1 MFEKSNTMHFH
12 GLPERLLG
20 SRARMAVL
28 TALLR
33 SPDAQWTGRELARAT
48 RVSPS
53 QVMAALRT
61 FEEEGMCYERRVG
74 RAGVWSLSK
83 SSLLVQKLASLARL
97 DEDAQERLT
106 SSLTR
111 ALRGCGALE
120 AYVFGSVAAG
130 REEARSDVDLLVLL
144 SDRKR
149 LEALKRKLDAMR
161 PKFEAEFGSFLSPML
176 LVNGQVKS
184 RSARRILREA
194 RANGVHLEVR

>member
-1 MFEKSNTMHFH
+1 MHFH

-33 SPDAQWTGRELARAT
+33 SPDTQWTGRELARAT

-74 RAGVWSLSK
+74 RARVWSLSK
-83 SSLLVQKLASLARL
+83 SSLLVKKLASIARL
-97 DEDAQERLT
+97 DEDVQGRLT

-111 ALRGCGALE
+111 ALRGCGAME

-130 REEARSDVDLLVLL
+130 REEARSDVDLLVLFA
-144 SDRKR
+144 DRKR
-149 LEALKRKLDAMR
+149 LEALKHKLDRVR

-176 LVNGQVKS
+176 LVSGQVKS

-194 RANGVHLEVR
+194 RANGVPLEVG